1 MVRFDDI
8 LEKVSSY
15 ISEKEIAA
23 LRKAYVFAGQAHK
36 GQVRRSGEPYLS
48 HLLEVTNDLADMKL
62 DRTTLVAALLHDVLE
77 DTDTTAAAIRESF
90 GKEVAGLVEGVTKI
104 SRVQEVSPEVRRAET
119 IRKIILAMT
128 DDIRVIFIKLADRIH
143 NLKTLRYLDEEKRR
157 QIARET
163 LDIYAPIANRLGMGR
178 IRAELE
184 DLSFRY
190 VAPEEYAK
198 VAAVVEPQRK
208 AAEADL
214 AAMKKTLADLIAENG
229 LPAEIFA
236 RMKRPYSVWSKM
248 KRRDIA
254 FDQVFDFLAL
264 RVITDSVKNCYAIL
278 GIIHQRWPHLPQR
291 FRDFIAMPKPN
302 LYQALHTTVI
312 TEGRKMFEIQ
322 IRTRE
327 MHDLAENGIAAHWRY
342 KDDAPAG
349 PMKEDRRLHWLRE
362 MAALFEEKKNP
373 QEFLRSLKTN
383 LIPEEVYVFT
393 PKGKVVNL
401 PPGATALDFAFKIHT
416 EIGLH
421 ASGARVNGTAAPLKT
436 VAQDG
441 RHRRDPD
448 RRPTGRRRGACSPP
462 PPPPAPA
469 SSSSAGS
476 TSGAGRRASPW
487 AGSSGTGRS
496 GSTSCRPNSG
506 GEEALARR
514 LAAVLGPRAAS
525 MEEFYRQVGL
535 GTDRH
540 RPEAHRGRLRPRSRR
555 AGRPSSAR
563 PRPGSRPGRA
573 VRIKDIDG
581 QMIKLAKC
589 CSPVKGEPVVGYIT
603 AGRGL
608 TRPFPAL
615 PARDEGDP
623 RRAAAGR
630 GGLGPG
636 PGRDLQ
642 GPAPGQ
648 VPGLARRPGQGRHGR
663 RRPRRRHLQGRGLDD
678 RRREGEDPPGHPDQG
693 HPPPRGHLEADRR
706 LEGRVV
712 GRKGVASGRQAGF
725 GHLARAQASRA
736 DPDLAD
742 ALGRLGLD
750 VLEVGLPFLRRGL
763 MGMADVMPED
773 RAFLADLADFR
784 HGRILSRSED

>member
-48 HLLEVTNDLADMKL
+48 HPLEVADYLADMRL
-62 DRTTLVAALLHDVLE
+62 DKTTLVAALLHDVLE

-90 GKEVAGLVEGVTKI
+90 GREVADLVEGVTKI

-119 IRKIILAMT
+119 LRKIILAMT

-143 NLKTLRYLDEEKRR
+143 NLKTLRHLDEERQR

-190 VAPEEYAK
+190 VAPEEFAK
-198 VAAVVEPQRK
+198 ITATVEPQRK

-214 AAMKKTLADLIAENG
+214 AAMKKMLEDLIAANG
-229 LPAEIFA
+229 LPAEIVS
-236 RMKRPYSVWSKM
+236 RIKRPYSIWSKM
-248 KRRDIA
+248 KRRDIG

-264 RVITDSVKNCYAIL
+264 RVITDSVKDCYAIL

-312 TEGRKMFEIQ
+312 TEGRKTFEIQ
-322 IRTRE
+322 IRTRD
-327 MHDLAENGIAAHWRY
+327 MNDLAENGIAAHWRY
-342 KDDAPAG
+342 KDDAPPG
-349 PMKEDRRLHWLRE
+349 LMVEDRRLHWLRE

-373 QEFLRSLKTN
+373 QEFLRTLKTN

-416 EIGLH
+416 EVGLH
-421 ASGARVNGTAAPLKT
+421 ATGARINGSPAPLKT
-436 VAQDG
+436 VLKTGDIIEVLTAADKVPTRGMLAAAVTTGARQEL
-441 RHRRDPD
+441 RRSLDLKSL
-448 RRPTGRRRGACSPP
+448 TTSEALGRRLWEKEIRKYVI
-462 PPPPAPA
+462 PAEF
-469 SSSSAGS
+469 
-476 TSGAGRRASPW
+476 RR
-487 AGSSGTGRS
+487 
-496 GSTSCRPNSG
+496 
-506 GEEALARR
+506 EEDLARR
-514 LAAVLGPRAAS
+514 LAALLGPRASS
-525 MEEFYRQVGL
+525 MEEFYRQAGL
-535 GTDRH
+535 GRIVVDAKLV
-540 RPEAHRGRLRPRSRR
+540 EAVFGPV
-555 AGRPSSAR
+555 AAR
-563 PRPGSRPGRA
+563 KPGLLGKAAALVVPGQGQS

-589 CSPVKGEPVVGYIT
+589 CSPIKGEPVIGYMT

-608 TRPFPAL
+608 TVHSMRCPLVTKEILDGQRLVEVSWDPSFSGTFK
-615 PARDEGDP
+615 ARLLIKSKDTPGVLAKVAAAVADLEGDIFKAE
-623 RRAAAGR
+623 AAMVAEGKAR
-630 GGLGPG
+630 ITLDVRI
-636 PGRDLQ
+636 RDIRHLESI
-642 GPAPGQ
+642 
-648 VPGLARRPGQGRHGR
+648 ARRIS
-663 RRPRRRHLQGRGLDD
+663 GLK
-678 RRREGEDPPGHPDQG
+678 EIQSVE
-693 HPPPRGHLEADRR
+693 
-706 LEGRVV
+706 RV
-712 GRKGVASGRQAGF
+712 
-725 GHLARAQASRA
+725 
-736 DPDLAD
+736 
-742 ALGRLGLD
+742 
-750 VLEVGLPFLRRGL
+750 
-763 MGMADVMPED
+763 
-773 RAFLADLADFR
+773 
-784 HGRILSRSED
+784 

>member
-48 HLLEVTNDLADMKL
+48 HPLEVTDYLADMRL
-62 DRTTLVAALLHDVLE
+62 DKTTLVAALLHDVLE

-90 GKEVAGLVEGVTKI
+90 GREVADLVEGVTKI

-143 NLKTLRYLDEEKRR
+143 NLKTLRHLDEERQR

-190 VAPEEYAK
+190 VAPEEFAK
-198 VAAVVEPQRK
+198 IAAAVEPQRK

-214 AAMKKTLADLIAENG
+214 AAMKKMLEDLIAGNG
-229 LPAEIFA
+229 LPAEIFS
-236 RMKRPYSVWSKM
+236 RIKRSYSIWSKM
-248 KRRDIA
+248 KRRDIG

-264 RVITDSVKNCYAIL
+264 RVITDSVKDCYAIL

-312 TEGRKMFEIQ
+312 TEGRKTFEIQ

-327 MHDLAENGIAAHWRY
+327 MNDLAENGIAAHWRY
-342 KDDAPAG
+342 KDDAPQG
-349 PMKEDRRLHWLRE
+349 PTVEDRRLHWLRE

-373 QEFLRSLKTN
+373 QEFMRTLKTN

-416 EIGLH
+416 EVGLR
-421 ASGARVNGTAAPLKT
+421 ATGARISGSPVPLKT
-436 VAQDG
+436 VLKTGDIVEVLTAADKVPTRGMLAAAATAGARQEL
-441 RHRRDPD
+441 RRSLNLKS
-448 RRPTGRRRGACSPP
+448 RTTSVALGRRLWEKELRKYTV
-462 PPPPAPA
+462 PAEFRREEDLA
-469 SSSSAGS
+469 S
-476 TSGAGRRASPW
+476 
-487 AGSSGTGRS
+487 
-496 GSTSCRPNSG
+496 
-506 GEEALARR
+506 R
-514 LAAVLGPRAAS
+514 LAAVLGPKASS
-525 MEEFYRQVGL
+525 MEEFYSQAGL
-535 GTDRH
+535 GRIVVDAKLV
-540 RPEAHRGRLRPRSRR
+540 EAVFGPVAPRKPGLLSK
-555 AGRPSSAR
+555 AAALVVPG
-563 PRPGSRPGRA
+563 PRQG

-589 CSPVKGEPVVGYIT
+589 CSPIKGEPVIGYMT

-608 TRPFPAL
+608 TVHSMRCPLVTKEILDGQRLVEVSWDPSFAGTFK
-615 PARDEGDP
+615 ARLLVKSKDTPGVLAKVAAAVADLEGDIFKAE
-623 RRAAAGR
+623 AAMVAEGKAR
-630 GGLGPG
+630 ITLDVRI
-636 PGRDLQ
+636 RDIRHLESI
-642 GPAPGQ
+642 
-648 VPGLARRPGQGRHGR
+648 ARRIS
-663 RRPRRRHLQGRGLDD
+663 GLK
-678 RRREGEDPPGHPDQG
+678 EIQSVE
-693 HPPPRGHLEADRR
+693 
-706 LEGRVV
+706 RV
-712 GRKGVASGRQAGF
+712 
-725 GHLARAQASRA
+725 
-736 DPDLAD
+736 
-742 ALGRLGLD
+742 
-750 VLEVGLPFLRRGL
+750 
-763 MGMADVMPED
+763 
-773 RAFLADLADFR
+773 
-784 HGRILSRSED
+784 

>member
-48 HLLEVTNDLADMKL
+48 HPLEVADYLANMRL
-62 DRTTLVAALLHDVLE
+62 DKTTLVAALLHDVLE

-90 GKEVAGLVEGVTKI
+90 GREVADLVEGVTKI

-119 IRKIILAMT
+119 LRKIILAMT

-143 NLKTLRYLDEEKRR
+143 NLKTLRHLDEERQR

-163 LDIYAPIANRLGMGR
+163 LDIYVPIANRLGMGR

-190 VAPEEYAK
+190 VAPEEFAK
-198 VAAVVEPQRK
+198 IAASVEPQRK

-214 AAMKKTLADLIAENG
+214 AAMKKMLEDLIAANG
-229 LPAEIFA
+229 LPAEIFS
-236 RMKRPYSVWSKM
+236 RIKRAYSIWSKM
-248 KRRDIA
+248 KRRDIG

-264 RVITDSVKNCYAIL
+264 RVITDSVKDCYAIL

-312 TEGRKMFEIQ
+312 TEGRKTFEIQ

-327 MHDLAENGIAAHWRY
+327 MNDLAENGIAAHWRY
-342 KDDAPAG
+342 KDDAPQG
-349 PMKEDRRLHWLRE
+349 PMVEDRRLHWLRE

-373 QEFLRSLKTN
+373 QEFLRALKTN

-416 EIGLH
+416 EVGLH
-421 ASGARVNGTAAPLKT
+421 ATGARINGSLAPVKTVLKTGDIVEILTAADKAPTRGMLAAAATAGARQELRRSLNLKSRT
-436 VAQDG
+436 TSVALG
-441 RHRRDPD
+441 RKLWEKEVRKYVVPAEFRR
-448 RRPTGRRRGACSPP
+448 
-462 PPPPAPA
+462 
-469 SSSSAGS
+469 
-476 TSGAGRRASPW
+476 
-487 AGSSGTGRS
+487 
-496 GSTSCRPNSG
+496 
-506 GEEALARR
+506 EEDLARR
-514 LAAVLGPRAAS
+514 LGAVLGPKASS
-525 MEEFYRQVGL
+525 MEEFYRQAGL
-535 GTDRH
+535 GRIVIDAKLV
-540 RPEAHRGRLRPRSRR
+540 EAVFGPVEPRK
-555 AGRPSSAR
+555 
-563 PRPGSRPGRA
+563 PGLLSKAAALVVPGPDHG

-589 CSPVKGEPVVGYIT
+589 CSPIKGEPVIGYMT

-608 TRPFPAL
+608 TVHSMRCPLVTKEILDGQRLVEVSWDPSFAGTFK
-615 PARDEGDP
+615 ARLLVKSKDTPGVLAKVTAAVADLEGDIFKAEASMVAEG
-623 RRAAAGR
+623 RAR
-630 GGLGPG
+630 ITLDVRI
-636 PGRDLQ
+636 RDIRHLESI
-642 GPAPGQ
+642 
-648 VPGLARRPGQGRHGR
+648 ARRIS
-663 RRPRRRHLQGRGLDD
+663 GLK
-678 RRREGEDPPGHPDQG
+678 EIQSVE
-693 HPPPRGHLEADRR
+693 
-706 LEGRVV
+706 RV
-712 GRKGVASGRQAGF
+712 
-725 GHLARAQASRA
+725 
-736 DPDLAD
+736 
-742 ALGRLGLD
+742 
-750 VLEVGLPFLRRGL
+750 
-763 MGMADVMPED
+763 
-773 RAFLADLADFR
+773 
-784 HGRILSRSED
+784 

>member
-8 LEKVSSY
+8 LEKVASY
-15 ISEKEIAA
+15 ISEKEVAV

-48 HLLEVTNDLADMKL
+48 HLLEVTDYLADMRL

-77 DTDTTAAAIRESF
+77 DTETTAAVVRESF

-128 DDIRVIFIKLADRIH
+128 DDIRVIFIKLADRVH

-184 DLSFRY
+184 DHSFRY

-198 VAAVVEPQRK
+198 ATAAVEPQRK

-214 AAMKKTLADLIAENG
+214 AAMKGALAELIAASG
-229 LPAEIFA
+229 LPAEVYS
-236 RMKRPYSVWSKM
+236 RVKRPYSVWSKM
-248 KRRDIA
+248 KRRDIG

-264 RVITDSVKNCYAIL
+264 RVITGTVKDCYAIL
-278 GIIHQRWPHLPQR
+278 GTIHQRWPHLPQR
-291 FRDFIAMPKPN
+291 FRDFVAMPKPN

-312 TEGRKMFEIQ
+312 TEGRKKFEIQ

-342 KDDAPAG
+342 KDDGAAG

-393 PKGKVVNL
+393 PKGKVIDL

-421 ASGARVNGTAAPLKT
+421 ASGAKINGTAAPLKT
-436 VAQDG
+436 TLKTGDIVEVLTA
-441 RHRRDPD
+441 PD
-448 RRPTGRRRGACSPP
+448 RTPTRAMLAAAATTGARQHLKRWLNLRSRTTSVALGRKIWERELRKYVLP
-462 PPPPAPA
+462 
-469 SSSSAGS
+469 
-476 TSGAGRRASPW
+476 
-487 AGSSGTGRS
+487 
-496 GSTSCRPNSG
+496 
-506 GEEALARR
+506 EEFRKEGDLARR
-514 LAAVLGPRAAS
+514 LAAALGPRAAS
-525 MEEFYRQVGL
+525 LDDFYRQVGL
-535 GTDRH
+535 GRIVADH
-540 RPEAHRGRLRPRSRR
+540 KLFEAVFGGAAAPRR
-555 AGRPSSAR
+555 ATLL
-563 PRPGSRPGRA
+563 GRA
-573 VRIKDIDG
+573 AARLSPGPGVRIKDIDG
-581 QMIKLAKC
+581 QTIRLAKC
-589 CSPVKGEPVVGYIT
+589 CSPVKGEPIVGYIT

-608 TRPFPAL
+608 TVHSLRCPLITKELLDAQRQVDVTWDPSLVSTFKAKLMIKSNDTPGVLAKVATAVAGL
-615 PARDEGDP
+615 DGDIAKAEASMVAEGKARIRLEVRIKDIRHLD
-623 RRAAAGR
+623 AI
-630 GGLGPG
+630 
-636 PGRDLQ
+636 
-642 GPAPGQ
+642 
-648 VPGLARRPGQGRHGR
+648 ARRI
-663 RRPRRRHLQGRGLDD
+663 
-678 RRREGEDPPGHPDQG
+678 
-693 HPPPRGHLEADRR
+693 A
-706 LEGRVV
+706 
-712 GRKGVASGRQAGF
+712 
-725 GHLARAQASRA
+725 
-736 DPDLAD
+736 
-742 ALGRLGLD
+742 ALKD
-750 VLEVGLPFLRRGL
+750 VLSVERL
-763 MGMADVMPED
+763 
-773 RAFLADLADFR
+773 
-784 HGRILSRSED
+784 